1 LYKKYAYKSISEYVK
16 KTLDNPYKSM
26 LLYDQEVCMRT
37 TLELPDALVNEAMS
51 VTDIPTKTELIKF
64 ALENIIQREKIKQL
78 ADYFGRINLDI
89 DLNKLR
95 KR

>member
-1 LYKKYAYKSISEYVK
+1 
-16 KTLDNPYKSM
+16 
-26 LLYDQEVCMRT
+26 MRT

-51 VTDIPTKTELIKF
+51 ITNIPTKTALIKY
-64 ALENIIQREKIKQL
+64 ALENVIQREKIKGL
-78 ADYFGRINLDI
+78 ANYFGKITLDI